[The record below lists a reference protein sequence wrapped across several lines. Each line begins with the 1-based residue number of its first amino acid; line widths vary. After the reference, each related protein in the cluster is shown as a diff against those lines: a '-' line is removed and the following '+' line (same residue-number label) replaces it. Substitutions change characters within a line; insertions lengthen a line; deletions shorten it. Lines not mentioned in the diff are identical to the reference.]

1 MTVAEHLVGR
11 ADELDS
17 FDHLLAALDAG
28 RAAMAVEVVG
38 EPGIGKTR
46 LLTELAGR
54 ADARGHLVLSGSASE
69 LERDLPFGL
78 FVDALDDYL
87 QGLERDRL
95 VGLDDDIRNGLAS
108 VFPSLHPL
116 ATSQGEALSHERY
129 RGHRAVREILERLTG
144 VRPLVLLLDDIHWSD
159 SASID
164 LLGSLLRRPPDAA
177 VLLVLA
183 LRPRQVPERLAAAL
197 EPARRA
203 DSLARLELGALTR
216 ERSRRATR
224 VERRRDDGGHSVRG
238 QRRKPVLPRAARESG
253 QSRNVEQDRHV
264 AELAWRPGGATPG
277 SRGAGGGARPA
288 AGRVAS
294 SVTRCRRRWR
304 SLRP

>member
-1 MTVAEHLVGR
+1 M
-11 ADELDS
+11 
-17 FDHLLAALDAG
+17 
-28 RAAMAVEVVG
+28 
-38 EPGIGKTR
+38 
-46 LLTELAGR
+46 
-54 ADARGHLVLSGSASE
+54 
-69 LERDLPFGL
+69 PFGL
-78 FVDALDDYL
+78 FVDALDEYL

-95 VGLDDDIRNGLAS
+95 EVLDDDIRNGLAS
-108 VFPSLHPL
+108 VFPSLSAL
-116 ATSQGEALSHERY
+116 ATSQGEALRHERY

-216 ERSRRATR
+216 DRSRPSCSGRTST
-224 VERRRDDGGHSVRG
+224 RRRRPPSTRTAEETRSTSSSWGEWSV
-238 QRRKPVLPRAARESG
+238 A
-253 QSRNVEQDRHV
+253 
-264 AELAWRPGGATPG
+264 
-277 SRGAGGGARPA
+277 
-288 AGRVAS
+288 
-294 SVTRCRRRWR
+294 RRRAGVDTLTRARLATWTYH
-304 SLRP
+304 PW

>member
-46 LLTELAGR
+46 LLMELAGR

-108 VFPSLHPL
+108 VFPSLSPL

-159 SASID
+159 SASVD

-216 ERSRRATR
+216 EQAAELLGSNVDETTAATLYEDSGGNPFYLEQLGRVVSRATSSR
-224 VERRRDDGGHSVRG
+224 IGTSQSSLGDLEVPPLV
-238 QRRKPVLPRAARESG
+238 AAAL
-253 QSRNVEQDRHV
+253 
-264 AELAWRPGGATPG
+264 AE
-277 SRGAGGGARPA
+277 GARPV